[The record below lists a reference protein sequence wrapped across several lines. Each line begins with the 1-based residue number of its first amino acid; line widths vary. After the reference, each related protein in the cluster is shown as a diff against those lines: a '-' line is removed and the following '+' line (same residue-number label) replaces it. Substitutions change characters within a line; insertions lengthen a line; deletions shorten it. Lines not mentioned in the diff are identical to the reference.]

1 MLKTEE
7 GVLPG
12 TQPVYDGETPAKE
25 STAQYVYVF
34 EGWTPEPVSVTED
47 TVFTARFREVV
58 RTYAVTWRNADGTV
72 LETDASVPYGTTP
85 EYNGDTPSKEADAQ
99 YTYTFAGWSPA
110 VAGVTGETSYT
121 ATYSRT
127 LNQYTVSFDAAGHG
141 TAPAAQTVAYG
152 SPAADPGPL
161 TEEGWVFE
169 GWQLNG
175 ETYDFSTAVTGPVT
189 LTAKWTEVRTGITAV
204 SAGEGTEPG
213 KLPAA
218 AESFTVEAT
227 VTLLDRLVTEDRVRI
242 CMVSYDGEGRFL
254 KMECAVLARIGLNT
268 YTAKAQIRNDGDVA
282 TLKIFILDKGTWDPM
297 ADSRKL
303 EK

>member
-1 MLKTEE
+1 M
-7 GVLPG
+7 
-12 TQPVYDGETPAKE
+12 
-25 STAQYVYVF
+25 
-34 EGWTPEPVSVTED
+34 
-47 TVFTARFREVV
+47 
-58 RTYAVTWRNADGTV
+58 
-72 LETDASVPYGTTP
+72 
-85 EYNGDTPSKEADAQ
+85 
-99 YTYTFAGWSPA
+99 
-110 VAGVTGETSYT
+110 
-121 ATYSRT
+121 
-127 LNQYTVSFDAAGHG
+127 
-141 TAPAAQTVAYG
+141 AYG

-268 YTAKAQIRNDGDVA
+268 YTAV
-282 TLKIFILDKGTWDPM
+282 LL
-297 ADSRKL
+297 L
-303 EK
+303 